1 VFQYDDILLAEK
13 ALIEKREEKKKC
25 SPIPLIIIPRK
36 RNHLETNN
44 NTMGFFLAFKSST
57 KTKRIL

>member
-36 RNHLETNN
+36 
-44 NTMGFFLAFKSST
+44 
-57 KTKRIL
+57 